1 MRAICGA
8 LSIIMALI
16 IALPSMA
23 SADIDKPGGP
33 QYANN
38 IFSDFSTPTVAPG
51 DTFVFSFNLT
61 NPYDDVMAVMTNV
74 NLTVGIYRYAT
85 QEEVTDVNQDFES
98 PPCFENGDVETSVII
113 DELDIGETE
122 RIELGI
128 AVGKSTP
135 HGSYFSQA
143 TYFIRLKLS
152 FLFEGN
158 STPVILQSRGYFS
171 QEEWDDL
178 VSFDP
183 GESIID
189 MTYMESLGID
199 GLIPD
204 SSFGVKIPIPK
215 WPLGVLIGASCALG
229 FGALY
234 YFVLDN
240 PGKYPSL
247 EKRFYK
253 LRGKMRELWGKL
265 KHIRRK

>member
-1 MRAICGA
+1 MRVICGA
-8 LSIIMALI
+8 LSIIMVLI
-16 IALPSMA
+16 IALPSMTT
-23 SADIDKPGGP
+23 ADIDRPGSP

-38 IFSDFSTPTVAPG
+38 IFSGFSTPTVAPG

-61 NPYDDVMAVMTNV
+61 NPYDDVVAVMTQV
-74 NLTVGIYRYAT
+74 NLTIGIYRYAT
-85 QEEVTDVNQDFES
+85 QEEVVDVDEDFES
-98 PPCFENGDVETSVII
+98 PPCFENGDIETSVII
-113 DELDIGETE
+113 DELGIGETE
-122 RIELGI
+122 RIELDI
-128 AVGKSTP
+128 AVGKNTP

-171 QEEWDDL
+171 QEEWDNL

-183 GESIID
+183 GESIVN

-204 SSFGVKIPIPK
+204 SSFGIKIPIPR
-215 WPLGVLIGASCALG
+215 WPLVLLIGASCVLG

-253 LRGKMRELWGKL
+253 LRGKMRELGSKL
-265 KHIRRK
+265 KHIGRK